1 MATDFCVLG
10 GCVNTGSL
18 EPGDLASWYGVLL
31 GFISVLLGFLTVCIA
46 AWAVRVA
53 SRGTQDA
60 HRGIDSA
67 VLLAKIED
75 ERRRDERD
83 GQAHLVLVDVG
94 DVETREF
101 PRRKGLVTELRTG
114 RPLVIANP
122 SPSPLR
128 RIDVHFRTHIPTA
141 RNGFTM
147 DALKSPYESPPA
159 WRIPEVAGR
168 CDPVTR
174 HYQGVMPFATGEVEF
189 LTSGLSLL
197 DVTWC
202 LRSGPLSSESVDVLN
217 REFTRYVYWAA
228 AGLGDPWVVDA
239 SVVPRV
245 IPPAPSELPSEVYQL
260 ALRRIVYDLN
270 LSRADEGFPH
280 VAFSPDPDRLTNILA
295 GMAHAYGDGHD
306 LYDGVDSVEF
316 VDGHDQQWRSDSTGL
331 RKIDPSDTPS
341 TPLP

>member
-83 GQAHLVLVDVG
+83 GQAHLV
-94 DVETREF
+94 ETREF

-147 DALKSPYESPPA
+147 DASRARTKAHPRGASLKS
-159 WRIPEVAGR
+159 W
-168 CDPVTR
+168 
-174 HYQGVMPFATGEVEF
+174 GVVI
-189 LTSGLSLL
+189 LS
-197 DVTWC
+197 
-202 LRSGPLSSESVDVLN
+202 
-217 REFTRYVYWAA
+217 
-228 AGLGDPWVVDA
+228 
-239 SVVPRV
+239 RV
-245 IPPAPSELPSEVYQL
+245 ITKA
-260 ALRRIVYDLN
+260 
-270 LSRADEGFPH
+270 
-280 VAFSPDPDRLTNILA
+280 
-295 GMAHAYGDGHD
+295 
-306 LYDGVDSVEF
+306 
-316 VDGHDQQWRSDSTGL
+316 
-331 RKIDPSDTPS
+331 
-341 TPLP
+341 

>member
-83 GQAHLVLVDVG
+83 GQAHLVLVDMG
-94 DVETREF
+94 DVEMREF

-114 RPLVIANP
+114 R
-122 SPSPLR
+122 PLR

-147 DALKSPYESPPA
+147 DASRARTKAHPRGASLKS
-159 WRIPEVAGR
+159 WG
-168 CDPVTR
+168 
-174 HYQGVMPFATGEVEF
+174 GVI
-189 LTSGLSLL
+189 LS
-197 DVTWC
+197 
-202 LRSGPLSSESVDVLN
+202 
-217 REFTRYVYWAA
+217 
-228 AGLGDPWVVDA
+228 
-239 SVVPRV
+239 RV
-245 IPPAPSELPSEVYQL
+245 ITKA
-260 ALRRIVYDLN
+260 
-270 LSRADEGFPH
+270 
-280 VAFSPDPDRLTNILA
+280 
-295 GMAHAYGDGHD
+295 
-306 LYDGVDSVEF
+306 
-316 VDGHDQQWRSDSTGL
+316 
-331 RKIDPSDTPS
+331 
-341 TPLP
+341 